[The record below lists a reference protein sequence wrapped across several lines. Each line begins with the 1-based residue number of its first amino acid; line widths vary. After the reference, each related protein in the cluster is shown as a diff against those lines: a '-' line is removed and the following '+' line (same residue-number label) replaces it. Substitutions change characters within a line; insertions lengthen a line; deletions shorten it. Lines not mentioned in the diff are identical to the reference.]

1 MLHRQYGDEGEDG
14 QGNDDDDEEEKVLPN
29 FTEGDQYGLFFSASK
44 KVRAHTLDMSSTR
57 SRQRLILTFFSQ
69 SDKVAVSPASGK
81 FCTLDVKE
89 RMTTPPT
96 YLTESELISRMEK
109 HGIGTDASIS
119 THIENILKR
128 NYVELIPGRKL
139 KPSRLGLVLAQG
151 YHLIDASLV
160 LPQIRSDIEGQCNQ
174 IAKGEREKDDVVKKA
189 IELFSSK
196 FSYFVDNI
204 SKMDVLFGSS
214 FAQVR

>member
-1 MLHRQYGDEGEDG
+1 MYQTVVRIDNL
-14 QGNDDDDEEEKVLPN
+14 NDMI
-29 FTEGDQYGLFFSASK
+29 FFS
-44 KVRAHTLDMSSTR
+44 
-57 SRQRLILTFFSQ
+57 ILADHQ

-119 THIENILKR
+119 THIENIQKR

-139 KPSRLGLVLAQG
+139 KLSRLGLVLAQG
-151 YHLIDASLV
+151 ECEWAV
-160 LPQIRSDIEGQCNQ
+160 
-174 IAKGEREKDDVVKKA
+174 
-189 IELFSSK
+189 SS
-196 FSYFVDNI
+196 I
-204 SKMDVLFGSS
+204 L
-214 FAQVR
+214 

>member
-1 MLHRQYGDEGEDG
+1 M
-14 QGNDDDDEEEKVLPN
+14 
-29 FTEGDQYGLFFSASK
+29 
-44 KVRAHTLDMSSTR
+44 
-57 SRQRLILTFFSQ
+57 
-69 SDKVAVSPASGK
+69 AVSPASGK

-119 THIENILKR
+119 THIENIQKR

-151 YHLIDASLV
+151 ERIGRVSVYHNACKEHFAYITFHFISFPRLS
-160 LPQIRSDIEGQCNQ
+160 SD
-174 IAKGEREKDDVVKKA
+174 
-189 IELFSSK
+189 
-196 FSYFVDNI
+196 
-204 SKMDVLFGSS
+204 
-214 FAQVR
+214 

>member
-1 MLHRQYGDEGEDG
+1 M
-14 QGNDDDDEEEKVLPN
+14 
-29 FTEGDQYGLFFSASK
+29 
-44 KVRAHTLDMSSTR
+44 
-57 SRQRLILTFFSQ
+57 
-69 SDKVAVSPASGK
+69 AVSPASGK

-119 THIENILKR
+119 THIENIQKR

-151 YHLIDASLV
+151 ECEWTMLQYAMMLANLFCLYHLSLHII
-160 LPQIRSDIEGQCNQ
+160 P
-174 IAKGEREKDDVVKKA
+174 KA
-189 IELFSSK
+189 I
-196 FSYFVDNI
+196 I
-204 SKMDVLFGSS
+204 
-214 FAQVR
+214 